1 MILDAT
7 AGNRSI
13 YTFKHSQNIIYLDR
27 QKELKIK
34 PTIFADD
41 MFLPFKDSV
50 FDMII
55 FDPPHQ
61 WTTKGTTSIP
71 VYSIPQGKKHAML
84 LGVKGHTYYGIEQ
97 YSSKTELIKYIYNAQ
112 KEFKRVLKDDGVL
125 LFKWCEVEIK
135 VNRILGVFQDWRELM
150 RLPIKSPFQVAGVQ
164 QTYWVMMEKK
174 RGRSEPLETYTDN
187 QERA

>member
-13 YTFKHSQNIIYLDR
+13 YTYKYSRNIIYLDR
-27 QKELKIK
+27 QKQLKIK

-61 WTTKGTTSIP
+61 WTTKGTTTTP
-71 VYSIPQGKKHAML
+71 PYSIPQGWKYVKL
-84 LGVKGHTYYGIEQ
+84 LGIRGGTYYGAEQ
-97 YSSKTELIKYIYNAQ
+97 YSSKAGLIKYIYNAQ

-125 LFKWCEVEIK
+125 LFKWCEVEMDIK
-135 VNRILGVFQDWRELM
+135 RILALFQEWRELM
-150 RLPIKSPFQVAGVQ
+150 RLPVKSPTQTMGTH
-164 QTYWVMMEKK
+164 QTYWVMMEK
-174 RGRSEPLETYTDN
+174 RSDESEPLETYIN
-187 QERA
+187 N